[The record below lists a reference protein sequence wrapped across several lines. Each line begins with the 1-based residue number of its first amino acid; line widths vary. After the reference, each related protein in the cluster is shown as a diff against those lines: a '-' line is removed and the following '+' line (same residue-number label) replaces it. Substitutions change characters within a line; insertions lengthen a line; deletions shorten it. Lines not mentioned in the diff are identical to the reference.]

1 MSTTTIQPDLI
12 ISLSQD
18 RVRLSLSENSSL
30 GRSGWQASFKVDS
43 LFLEDQIS
51 RSLDSA
57 LLENPT
63 LMEEFSCVEIIILD
77 RPNICVSKHYADQ
90 GKLGEIASR
99 YLRLRTGDSLA
110 TDPSENDAL
119 ICYTVPTETL
129 TMLKEYY
136 ADIGCHHFSTL
147 LWNHFLTQLARPS
160 HDETRLYLTLTGDL
174 LIILA
179 EKNNKLIFSKN
190 FEIKEI
196 GDLYYYSIA
205 CSRMLNASENW
216 LVMIEEEEEKYEM
229 PGDSILKIEKRL
241 RLPSLDVLMVQ
252 YKVCVS

>member
-1 MSTTTIQPDLI
+1 MSTATIQPDLI
-12 ISLSQD
+12 IALSQD
-18 RVRLSLSENSSL
+18 SVRLSLSENSSL
-30 GRSGWQASFKVDS
+30 GRPGWQASFKVDS

-57 LLENPT
+57 MLENPA
-63 LMEEFSCVEIIILD
+63 LMEEFSCVEMIILD
-77 RPNICVSKHYADQ
+77 RPNICISRHYEDQ
-90 GKLGEIASR
+90 GKIGEIVSR

-110 TDPSENDAL
+110 TDLSENDAL
-119 ICYTVPTETL
+119 ICYPVPKETL
-129 TMLKEYY
+129 SMIKEYY

-147 LWNHFLTQLARPS
+147 LWNHFLTQQSRPS
-160 HDETRLYLTLTGDL
+160 HDATRLYLTIAGDL
-174 LIILA
+174 LIMLA

-190 FEIKEI
+190 FIIKEK

-205 CSRMLNASENW
+205 CSRMLKATENW
-216 LVMIEEEEEKYEM
+216 LVMSENEVEKYEM

-241 RLPSLDVLMVQ
+241 QLPSLDILMVQ